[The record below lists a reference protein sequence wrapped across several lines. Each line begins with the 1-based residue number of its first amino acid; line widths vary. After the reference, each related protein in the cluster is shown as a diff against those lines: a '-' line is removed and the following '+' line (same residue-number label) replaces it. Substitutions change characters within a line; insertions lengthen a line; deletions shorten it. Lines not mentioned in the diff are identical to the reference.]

1 MKTFASYVLMVVLLF
16 FAIARVVQRHI
27 IQLVLSGMRHFSA
40 PKLNGTVV
48 GMFVVYVKRLPTI
61 CAILVHIRCAKD
73 VQKMLISSVFEEAK
87 AFAQH
92 A

>member
-1 MKTFASYVLMVVLLF
+1 MSALFVSMVVLSSY
-16 FAIARVVQRHI
+16 AIARDVRRHT

>member
-1 MKTFASYVLMVVLLF
+1 MVKDAYDVVL
-16 FAIARVVQRHI
+16 I
-27 IQLVLSGMRHFSA
+27 ITSPPPNGLHDRTFSNY
-40 PKLNGTVV
+40 LYFQV